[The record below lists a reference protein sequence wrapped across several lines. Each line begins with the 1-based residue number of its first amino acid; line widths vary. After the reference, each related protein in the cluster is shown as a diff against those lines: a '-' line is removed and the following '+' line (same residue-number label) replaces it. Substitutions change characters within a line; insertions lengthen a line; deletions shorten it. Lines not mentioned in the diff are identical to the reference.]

1 MTVVLSLIVLL
12 MIFVSLFLLLLI
24 DKDSRTKQLR
34 QCADQLGL
42 NYRPFA
48 ALSSEMR
55 DAHFHIIEIG
65 QFRNFR
71 HLIEGELTNN
81 SQRLPLNLFDYSLV
95 SQEGTANQTLLLVE
109 CALPFQPLRLQQ
121 KQWLRADVFSG
132 TTTDTLSQLQSGQL
146 HPEMRQWQVFSKR
159 PGEIAQILSVEVRQ
173 WLLAH
178 PHLHIEWSNG
188 ILLLYRPKHLL
199 DEQAIA
205 AALEAAGELVQLL
218 QNSTQFDSTPPRN
231 T

>member
-1 MTVVLSLIVLL
+1 M
-12 MIFVSLFLLLLI
+12 
-24 DKDSRTKQLR
+24 
-34 QCADQLGL
+34 
-42 NYRPFA
+42 
-48 ALSSEMR
+48 
-55 DAHFHIIEIG
+55 
-65 QFRNFR
+65 
-71 HLIEGELTNN
+71 
-81 SQRLPLNLFDYSLV
+81 
-95 SQEGTANQTLLLVE
+95 LVE

-188 ILLLYRPKHLL
+188 ILLLYRPRHLL
-199 DEQAIA
+199 DEHSIEPAIN
-205 AALEAAGELVQLL
+205 AGCELAQLL
-218 QNSTQFDSTPPRN
+218 QNNASTIQ
-231 T
+231 